1 MKYIIIIIMNRF
13 VLYFI
18 YLYSALVEFFNNIIN
33 EANKNVYVNKC
44 VRTLSGLLEHYNR
57 NMNELVVETDP
68 PFFNISNL
76 NDSNDIEEVNYLLS
90 TEDNEK
96 LGTRLLS
103 LFNNSVD
110 KLRKGNVNN
119 NISKYLITIK
129 YIYDDILYTQS
140 RIIYNNNQSYVYFN
154 LKTIDE
160 HLNSE
165 LNLKSKILSIEYSH
179 PDMNNSLEI
188 QLDNSYYDYGNE
200 ILDSIFIKKY
210 LSMTY
215 NKNSYVFDNNYKI
228 ILIDGDVNILEF
240 GNDSFIRLGGKI
252 KVEKLI

>member
-1 MKYIIIIIMNRF
+1 MNRF
-13 VLYFI
+13 VFYFI
-18 YLYSALVEFFNNIIN
+18 YLYSALVEFFSNIVN

-44 VRTLSGLLEHYNR
+44 VRTLSGLLDHYNK
-57 NMNELVVETDP
+57 NINELVVEIDP
-68 PFFNISNL
+68 PFLNISNL
-76 NDSNDIEEVNYLLS
+76 NDNNKIEEENYLLS
-90 TEDNEK
+90 TEDKEK

-103 LFNNSVD
+103 LFNKSVD
-110 KLRKGNVNN
+110 KLRKKNIDNI

-165 LNLKSKILSIEYSH
+165 INLKSKILSIEYTH

-188 QLDNSYYDYGNE
+188 KLDKSYYDYGNE